1 MPVACPHA
9 ARWKAGSEGL
19 PMGLIRQRRTAVISH
34 QWSVM
39 TFHERF
45 EQVVAL
51 ILSAVITVII
61 VIIVVSLLKLIQ
73 IVFTLLIIDAFNP
86 L

>member
-51 ILSAVITVII
+51 ILSAVITVIS
-61 VIIVVSLLKLIQ
+61 VVSLLKLIQ
-73 IVFTLLIIDAFNP
+73 IVFTLLILDAFNP

>member
-1 MPVACPHA
+1 MPWACPHA

-61 VIIVVSLLKLIQ
+61 VVSLLKLIQ

>member
-1 MPVACPHA
+1 
-9 ARWKAGSEGL
+9 
-19 PMGLIRQRRTAVISH
+19 MGLIRQRRTAVISH

-61 VIIVVSLLKLIQ
+61 VVSLLKLIQ

>member
-1 MPVACPHA
+1 
-9 ARWKAGSEGL
+9 
-19 PMGLIRQRRTAVISH
+19 
-34 QWSVM
+34 M

-51 ILSAVITVII
+51 ILSAVIT

>member
-1 MPVACPHA
+1 
-9 ARWKAGSEGL
+9 
-19 PMGLIRQRRTAVISH
+19 MGLVRQRRTAVISH

-61 VIIVVSLLKLIQ
+61 VVSLLKLIQ

>member
-1 MPVACPHA
+1 
-9 ARWKAGSEGL
+9 
-19 PMGLIRQRRTAVISH
+19 MGLIRQRRTAVISH

-61 VIIVVSLLKLIQ
+61 VVSLLKLVQ

>member
-61 VIIVVSLLKLIQ
+61 VVSLLKLIQ